1 MKLTTFLWFEKGAK
15 EASQFYKSVF
25 KENAQIKST
34 TILHDTPSGTVEII
48 TMYIF
53 GQEFTLMTAGP
64 FRKFNEAISFVINC
78 DSQKEVDYYW
88 DHMSADKKAEQC
100 GWIKDKYGVSWQIV
114 PKQLGVLMGDKDR
127 VKAERVQKAML
138 SMKKI
143 VVADLQKAYD
153 SETEI

>member
-15 EASQFYKSVF
+15 EASEFYKSVF

-34 TILHDTPSGTVEII
+34 SVIHDTPSGSVEII
-48 TMYIF
+48 SMVIF

-78 DSQKEVDYYW
+78 DSQEEVDYYW
-88 DHMSADKKAEQC
+88 NKMSADKQAEQC
-100 GWIKDKYGVSWQIV
+100 GWIKDKYGVSWQFV
-114 PKQLGVLMGDKDR
+114 PKQLGILMGDPNKE
-127 VKAERVQKAML
+127 KASRVQKAML

-143 VVADLQKAYD
+143 MIADLQKAYD
-153 SETEI
+153 ADTG

>member
-15 EASQFYKSVF
+15 EASEFYKSVF
-25 KENAQIKST
+25 NENAKIKST
-34 TILHDTPSGTVEII
+34 SVLHDTPSGSVEII
-48 TMYIF
+48 SMDIF

-78 DSQKEVDYYW
+78 DTQEEVDYYW
-88 DHMSADKKAEQC
+88 GKMSADKEAEQC

-114 PKQLGVLMGDKDR
+114 PKQLGILMGDPNKE
-127 VKAERVQKAML
+127 KASRVQKAML

-143 VVADLQKAYD
+143 IITDLQKAYD
-153 SETEI
+153 SDHS

>member
-25 KENAQIKST
+25 KENAHIKST
-34 TILHDTPSGTVEII
+34 SVLDNTPSGSVEII
-48 TMYIF
+48 SMDIF

-64 FRKFNEAISFVINC
+64 FRKFNEAISLVINC
-78 DSQKEVDYYW
+78 DSQEEVDFYW
-88 DHMSADKKAEQC
+88 EKLSADKSAEQC

-114 PKQLGVLMGDKDR
+114 PKQLGVLMGDSDR
-127 VKAERVQKAML
+127 LKASRVQKAML

-143 VVADLQKAYD
+143 VIADLQKAYD
-153 SETEI
+153 SDVN